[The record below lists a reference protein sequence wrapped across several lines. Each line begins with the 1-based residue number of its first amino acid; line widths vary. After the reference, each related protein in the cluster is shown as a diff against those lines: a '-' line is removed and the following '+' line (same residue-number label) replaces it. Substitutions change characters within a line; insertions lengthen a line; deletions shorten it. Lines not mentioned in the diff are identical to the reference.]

1 MNCAQIGTLT
11 TTITLDI
18 QIFMVYLT
26 YNITKRKLGTNVN
39 SKKHKISTFQ
49 TEKSNKGHENSINP
63 KLCQD
68 FPLVDWQE
76 DNSPSTVLTSNKM
89 FKRAKNIVNIASF
102 DTVKIEP
109 KLGSQGRLCLSGIH
123 GQPVIKFTKKY

>member
-26 YNITKRKLGTNVN
+26 YNITKRKHGTNVY

-76 DNSPSTVLTSNKM
+76 DNI
-89 FKRAKNIVNIASF
+89 AKNIVNIASF
-102 DTVKIEP
+102 ETVKIQP
-109 KLGSQGRLCLSGIH
+109 KLGSQGRLCLTGIH
-123 GQPVIKFTKKY
+123 GQPVLKFPKKY